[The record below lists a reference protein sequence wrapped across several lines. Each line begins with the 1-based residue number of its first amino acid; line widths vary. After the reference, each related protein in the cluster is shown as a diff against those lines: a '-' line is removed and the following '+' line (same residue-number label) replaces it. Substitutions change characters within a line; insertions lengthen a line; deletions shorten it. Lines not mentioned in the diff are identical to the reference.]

1 MPIESTISTGE
12 SHPTATAAQAPPATP
27 SRDSAAGMIHHHG
40 SEAPTDASTANRLR
54 NLSTAH
60 LPWNAATRGGV
71 PYKSFQVQ
79 YPATKTAD
87 AQVMAALSRLPR
99 RLTYRT

>member
-1 MPIESTISTGE
+1 
-12 SHPTATAAQAPPATP
+12 
-27 SRDSAAGMIHHHG
+27 MIHHHG

-54 NLSTAH
+54 SLSTAY
-60 LPWNAATRGGV
+60 LPRNATVGV

-87 AQVMAALSRLPR
+87 SQVMATLARLPR
-99 RLTYRT
+99 FLTYRT